1 MTNIEIQKRRKELE
15 NIANLTQEQKVEDKE
30 LSLREYINSCITYG
44 QEYLVCENGQV
55 TLSKQSW
62 SCHDYTKLDGKKV
75 ISDQRVL
82 ELFNEQKKTFADRA
96 IIRKDVYTDGEGV
109 TYNSVVWL

>member
-109 TYNSVVWL
+109 SYNSVVWL